1 MKINKLSVENFRQ
14 FYDPQ
19 EVEFAEGSQNV
30 TLIIGAN
37 GSGKTGIFRAMIYGL
52 YGHQSLQQDDNG
64 SKVHLVNFER
74 LQESAGRP
82 VSAKV
87 SLKFENEEKS
97 YQLDREIAEVMQ
109 GEKIQELGEKVSLF
123 SQNESGETILSA
135 NNAKDVAEFI
145 SSILPEEVRNFF
157 FFDAENLQLL
167 NDLSG
172 KSSSVQMKQS
182 VQDLL
187 QISTLSRGAKVL
199 HELYNIQ
206 MNDISNQSGD
216 PEIKKLSQLISDG
229 KDTIN
234 ELKSQND
241 VNQQAILAANSEIDD
256 LNKQLADNK
265 RLQDEKKDIDA
276 QEQIKS
282 TALEA
287 NKSILTNMAADLE
300 PFSAILSKDIFDK
313 TLVQMKDMRE
323 KQRDVF
329 AKRVLQQSLQNGKCM
344 MCGNDLG
351 KDPQAQQ
358 HVQQLLDDYHSSELS
373 GVLDLVEGA
382 NDRIS
387 EDSKRLPDKMN
398 SNYQDL
404 VANVDKV
411 QKAQTIID
419 KKMDLVSSNLEKI
432 NNLSDKENY
441 TLPKLKQDIQDKQ
454 VLIAKNNDEIAQLTD
469 QLANNQKDRDAKIK
483 QQNQLDVKRQIA
495 EKTNHL
501 ATTLSQILTDYDS
514 NARKELAHQVKVL
527 FNQLVT
533 GQDQHLIQQITIS
546 DNYDM
551 RIIGENGANLLNDI
565 SEGQKQVLSLA
576 FIFALAKLASK
587 GRESEIDFPLF
598 VDTPFA
604 RLDSQIRD
612 HIIKETPKLS
622 SQWVLLLT
630 DTEYTDREKRSF
642 VESNAVGT
650 VYQLRKNIEGKTEIQ
665 VSSLI
670 NE

>member
-1 MKINKLSVENFRQ
+1 MKINKLSVESFRQ

-19 EVEFAEGSQNV
+19 EVKFAAGSKNV

-37 GSGKTGIFRAMIYGL
+37 GAGKTGIFRAMIYGL
-52 YGHQSLQQDDNG
+52 YGHQSLQQDDSD
-64 SKVHLVNFER
+64 SKVHLVNFKR
-74 LQESAGRP
+74 LQENTGRP

-87 SLKFENEEKS
+87 SLEFENEGKT
-97 YQLDREIAEVMQ
+97 YQLVREIAEVMQ
-109 GEKIQELGEKVSLF
+109 GEKIQELGEKVSLL
-123 SQNESGETILSA
+123 SQNEIGETILSL

-172 KSSSVQMKQS
+172 KSSFVQIKQNI
-182 VQDLL
+182 QDLL

-199 HELYNIQ
+199 HQLYNIQ

-216 PEIKKLSQLISDG
+216 PEIKKLSQLISDD
-229 KDTIN
+229 KDTIK

-241 VNQQAILAANSEIDD
+241 VNQQAISAANSEIDD

-276 QEQIKS
+276 QEQIKN

-287 NKSILTNMAADLE
+287 KKSILKNMTVDLE
-300 PFSAILSKDIFDK
+300 PFSAILSRDIFDK
-313 TLVQMKDMRE
+313 TLVQVKDMRE

-329 AKRVLQQSLQNGKCM
+329 AKQVLQQSLQNGKCM

-351 KDPQAQQ
+351 KDPQAQK
-358 HVQQLLDDYHSSELS
+358 HVQQLLDNYHSSELS
-373 GVLDLVEGA
+373 GILDLIEGA

-387 EDSKRLPDKMN
+387 EDYKRLPDKMN
-398 SNYQDL
+398 SNYQYL
-404 VANVDKV
+404 VSSVDKV
-411 QKAQTIID
+411 QKAQTSID

-432 NNLSDKENY
+432 NNLIDKEDH

-454 VLIAKNNDEIAQLTD
+454 FLITKNNAKIAQLVEN
-469 QLANNQKDRDAKIK
+469 LANNQKDRDTKIK
-483 QQNQLDVKRQIA
+483 KQNQLNVKRQIA
-495 EKTNHL
+495 EKTNYL
-501 ATTLSQILTDYDS
+501 ETRLRQILNDYDS
-514 NARKELAHQVKVL
+514 NARKELAHQVRVL

-533 GQDQHLIQQITIS
+533 GQDQHLIRQITIS

-551 RIIGENGANLLNDI
+551 QIIGDNAANLLNDI

-587 GRESEIDFPLF
+587 GRKGEIDFPLF

-630 DTEYTDREKRSF
+630 DTEYTNREKQSF

-650 VYQLRKNIEGKTEIQ
+650 SYQLQKNNDGKTEIQ
-665 VSSLI
+665 VTSLI
-670 NE
+670 

>member
-1 MKINKLSVENFRQ
+1 MKINKLSVESFRQ

-19 EVEFAEGSQNV
+19 EVKFAAGSKNV

-37 GSGKTGIFRAMIYGL
+37 GAGKTGIFRAMIYGL
-52 YGHQSLQQDDNG
+52 YGHQSLQQDDSN
-64 SKVHLVNFER
+64 SKVHLVNFKR
-74 LQESAGRP
+74 LQENTGRP

-87 SLKFENEEKS
+87 SLEFENEGKT
-97 YQLDREIAEVMQ
+97 YQLVREIAEVMQ
-109 GEKIQELGEKVSLF
+109 GEKIQELGEKVSLL
-123 SQNESGETILSA
+123 SQNESGETILSL

-172 KSSSVQMKQS
+172 KSSFVQIKQNI
-182 VQDLL
+182 QDLL

-199 HELYNIQ
+199 HQLYSIQ

-216 PEIKKLSQLISDG
+216 PEIKKLSQLISDD
-229 KDTIN
+229 KDTIK

-241 VNQQAILAANSEIDD
+241 VNQKAISAANSEIDD

-276 QEQIKS
+276 QEQIKN

-287 NKSILTNMAADLE
+287 KKSILKNMTVDLE
-300 PFSAILSKDIFDK
+300 PFSAILSRDIFDK
-313 TLVQMKDMRE
+313 TLVQVKDMRE

-329 AKRVLQQSLQNGKCM
+329 AKQVLQQSLQNGKCM

-351 KDPQAQQ
+351 KDPQAQK
-358 HVQQLLDDYHSSELS
+358 HVQQLLDNYHSSELS
-373 GVLDLVEGA
+373 GILDLIEGA

-387 EDSKRLPDKMN
+387 EDYKRLPDKMN

-404 VANVDKV
+404 VSSVDKV
-411 QKAQTIID
+411 QKAQTSID

-432 NNLSDKENY
+432 NNLIDKEDH

-454 VLIAKNNDEIAQLTD
+454 FLITKNNAKIAQLVEN
-469 QLANNQKDRDAKIK
+469 LANNQKDRDTKIK
-483 QQNQLDVKRQIA
+483 KQNQLDVKRQIA

-501 ATTLSQILTDYDS
+501 ETRLRQILNDYDS
-514 NARKELAHQVKVL
+514 NARKELAHQVRVL

-533 GQDQHLIQQITIS
+533 GQDQHLIRQITIS

-551 RIIGENGANLLNDI
+551 QIIGDNGANLLNDI

-587 GRESEIDFPLF
+587 GRKSEIDFPLF

-630 DTEYTDREKRSF
+630 DTEYTNREKQSF

-650 VYQLRKNIEGKTEIQ
+650 SYQLQKNNDGKTEIQ
-665 VSSLI
+665 VTSLI
-670 NE
+670 

>member
-1 MKINKLSVENFRQ
+1 MKINKLSVESFRQ

-19 EVEFAEGSQNV
+19 EVKFAAGSKNV

-37 GSGKTGIFRAMIYGL
+37 GAGKTGIFRAMIYGL
-52 YGHQSLQQDDNG
+52 YGHQSLQQDDSD
-64 SKVHLVNFER
+64 SKVHLVNFKR
-74 LQESAGRP
+74 LQENTGRP

-87 SLKFENEEKS
+87 SLEFENEGKT
-97 YQLDREIAEVMQ
+97 YQLVREIAEVMQ
-109 GEKIQELGEKVSLF
+109 GEKIQELGEKVSLL
-123 SQNESGETILSA
+123 SQNEIGETILSLD
-135 NNAKDVAEFI
+135 NAKDVAEFI

-172 KSSSVQMKQS
+172 KSSFVQIKQNI
-182 VQDLL
+182 QDLL

-199 HELYNIQ
+199 HQLYNIQ

-216 PEIKKLSQLISDG
+216 PEIKKLSQLISDD
-229 KDTIN
+229 KDTIK

-241 VNQQAILAANSEIDD
+241 VNQQAISAANSEIDD

-276 QEQIKS
+276 QEQIKN

-287 NKSILTNMAADLE
+287 KKSILKNMTVDLE
-300 PFSAILSKDIFDK
+300 PFSAILSRDIFDK
-313 TLVQMKDMRE
+313 TLVQVKDMRE

-329 AKRVLQQSLQNGKCM
+329 AKQVLQQSLQNGKCM

-351 KDPQAQQ
+351 KDPQAQK
-358 HVQQLLDDYHSSELS
+358 HVQQLLDNYHSSELS
-373 GVLDLVEGA
+373 GILDLIEGA

-387 EDSKRLPDKMN
+387 EDYKRLPDKMN
-398 SNYQDL
+398 SNYQYL
-404 VANVDKV
+404 VSSVDKV
-411 QKAQTIID
+411 QKAQTSID

-432 NNLSDKENY
+432 NNLIDKEDH

-454 VLIAKNNDEIAQLTD
+454 FLITKNNAKIAQLVEN
-469 QLANNQKDRDAKIK
+469 LANNQKDRDTKIK
-483 QQNQLDVKRQIA
+483 KQNQLDVKRQIA

-501 ATTLSQILTDYDS
+501 ATRLRQILNDYDS
-514 NARKELAHQVKVL
+514 NAREELAHQVRVL

-533 GQDQHLIQQITIS
+533 GQDQHLIRQITIS

-551 RIIGENGANLLNDI
+551 QIIGDNGANLLNDI

-587 GRESEIDFPLF
+587 GRKSEIDFPLF

-630 DTEYTDREKRSF
+630 DTEYTNREKQSF

-650 VYQLRKNIEGKTEIQ
+650 SYQLQKNNDGKTEIQ
-665 VSSLI
+665 VTSLI
-670 NE
+670 

>member
-1 MKINKLSVENFRQ
+1 MKINKLSFENFRQ

-19 EVEFAEGSQNV
+19 EVKFAAGSKNV

-37 GSGKTGIFRAMIYGL
+37 GAGKTGIFRAMIYGL
-52 YGHQSLQQDDNG
+52 YGHQSLQQDDSD

-74 LQESAGRP
+74 LQEDTGRP

-87 SLKFENEEKS
+87 SLEFENEGKT
-97 YQLDREIAEVMQ
+97 YQLVREIAEVMQ
-109 GEKIQELGEKVSLF
+109 GEKIQELGEKVSLL
-123 SQNESGETILSA
+123 SQNESGETIISSK
-135 NNAKDVAEFI
+135 NAKDVAEFI

-172 KSSSVQMKQS
+172 KSSSVQIKQNI
-182 VQDLL
+182 QDLL

-199 HELYNIQ
+199 HQLYNIQ

-216 PEIKKLSQLISDG
+216 PEIKKLSQLISDD
-229 KDTIN
+229 KDTIK

-241 VNQQAILAANSEIDD
+241 VNQQAISAANSEIDD

-276 QEQIKS
+276 QKQIKN

-287 NKSILTNMAADLE
+287 KKSILKNMTVDLE
-300 PFSAILSKDIFDK
+300 PFSAILSRDIFDK
-313 TLVQMKDMRE
+313 TLVQVKDMRE

-329 AKRVLQQSLQNGKCM
+329 AKQVLQQSLQNGKCM

-351 KDPQAQQ
+351 KDPQAQK
-358 HVQQLLDDYHSSELS
+358 HVQQLLDNYHSSGLS
-373 GVLDLVEGA
+373 GILDLIEGA

-387 EDSKRLPDKMN
+387 EDYKQLPDKMN
-398 SNYQDL
+398 SNYQYL
-404 VANVDKV
+404 VSNVDKV
-411 QKAQTIID
+411 QKAQTSID

-432 NNLSDKENY
+432 NNLSDKEVN

-454 VLIAKNNDEIAQLTD
+454 FLIRKNNDKIAQLD
-469 QLANNQKDRDAKIK
+469 EKLANNQKDRDTKIK
-483 QQNQLDVKRQIA
+483 KQNQLDVKRQIA

-501 ATTLSQILTDYDS
+501 ATSLKQILTDYDS
-514 NARKELAHQVKVL
+514 NARKELAHQVRVL

-533 GQDQHLIQQITIS
+533 GQDQHLIRQITIS

-551 RIIGENGANLLNDI
+551 KIIGDNGANLLNDI

-587 GRESEIDFPLF
+587 GRKSEIDFPLF

-630 DTEYTDREKRSF
+630 DTEYTNREKQSF

-650 VYQLRKNIEGKTEIQ
+650 SYQLQKNNDGKTEIQ
-665 VSSLI
+665 VTSLI
-670 NE
+670 

>member
-1 MKINKLSVENFRQ
+1 MKINKLSVESFRQ

-19 EVEFAEGSQNV
+19 EVKFAAGSKNV

-37 GSGKTGIFRAMIYGL
+37 GAGKTGIFRAMIYGL
-52 YGHQSLQQDDNG
+52 YGHQSLQQDDSD
-64 SKVHLVNFER
+64 SKVHLVNFKR
-74 LQESAGRP
+74 LQENTGRP

-87 SLKFENEEKS
+87 SLEFENEGKT
-97 YQLDREIAEVMQ
+97 YQLVREIAEVMQ
-109 GEKIQELGEKVSLF
+109 GEKIQELGEKVSLL
-123 SQNESGETILSA
+123 SQNESGETILSL

-172 KSSSVQMKQS
+172 KSSFVQIKQNI
-182 VQDLL
+182 QDLL

-199 HELYNIQ
+199 HQLYHIQ

-216 PEIKKLSQLISDG
+216 PEIKKLSQLISDD
-229 KDTIN
+229 KDTIK

-241 VNQQAILAANSEIDD
+241 VNQQAISAANSEIDD

-276 QEQIKS
+276 QEQIKN

-287 NKSILTNMAADLE
+287 KKSILKNMTVDLE
-300 PFSAILSKDIFDK
+300 PFSAILSRDIFDK
-313 TLVQMKDMRE
+313 TLVQVKDMRE

-329 AKRVLQQSLQNGKCM
+329 AKQVLQQSLQNGKCM

-351 KDPQAQQ
+351 KDPQAQK
-358 HVQQLLDDYHSSELS
+358 HVQQLLDNYHSSELS
-373 GVLDLVEGA
+373 GILDLIEGA

-387 EDSKRLPDKMN
+387 EDYKRLPDKMN

-404 VANVDKV
+404 VSSVDKV
-411 QKAQTIID
+411 QKAQTSID

-432 NNLSDKENY
+432 NNLIDKEDH

-454 VLIAKNNDEIAQLTD
+454 FLITKNNAKIAQLVEN
-469 QLANNQKDRDAKIK
+469 LANNQKDRDTKIK
-483 QQNQLDVKRQIA
+483 KQNQLDVKRQIA

-501 ATTLSQILTDYDS
+501 ETRLRQILNDYDS
-514 NARKELAHQVKVL
+514 NARKELAHQVRVL

-551 RIIGENGANLLNDI
+551 QIIGDNGANLLNDI

-587 GRESEIDFPLF
+587 GRKSEIDFPLF

-630 DTEYTDREKRSF
+630 DTEYTNREKQSF

-650 VYQLRKNIEGKTEIQ
+650 SYQLQKNNDGKTEIQ
-665 VSSLI
+665 VTSLI
-670 NE
+670 

>member
-1 MKINKLSVENFRQ
+1 MKINKLSVESFRQ

-19 EVEFAEGSQNV
+19 EVKFAAESKNV

-37 GSGKTGIFRAMIYGL
+37 GAGKTGIFRAMIYGL
-52 YGHQSLQQDDNG
+52 YGHQSLQQDDSD
-64 SKVHLVNFER
+64 SKVHLVNFKR
-74 LQESAGRP
+74 LQENTGRP

-87 SLKFENEEKS
+87 SLEFENEGKT
-97 YQLDREIAEVMQ
+97 YQLVREIAEVMQ
-109 GEKIQELGEKVSLF
+109 GEKIQELGEKVSLL
-123 SQNESGETILSA
+123 SQNESGETILSL

-172 KSSSVQMKQS
+172 KSSFVQIKQNI
-182 VQDLL
+182 QDLL

-199 HELYNIQ
+199 HQLYTIQ
-206 MNDISNQSGD
+206 INDISNQSGD
-216 PEIKKLSQLISDG
+216 PEIKKLSQLISDD
-229 KDTIN
+229 KDTIK

-241 VNQQAILAANSEIDD
+241 VNQKAISAANSEIDD

-276 QEQIKS
+276 QEQIKN

-287 NKSILTNMAADLE
+287 KKSILKNMTVDLE
-300 PFSAILSKDIFDK
+300 PFSAILSRDIFDK
-313 TLVQMKDMRE
+313 TLVQVKDMRE

-329 AKRVLQQSLQNGKCM
+329 AKQVLQQSLQNGKCM

-351 KDPQAQQ
+351 KDPQAQK
-358 HVQQLLDDYHSSELS
+358 HVQQLLDNYHSSELS
-373 GVLDLVEGA
+373 GILDLIEGA

-387 EDSKRLPDKMN
+387 EDYKRLPDKMN
-398 SNYQDL
+398 SNYQYL
-404 VANVDKV
+404 VSNVDKV
-411 QKAQTIID
+411 QKAQTSID

-432 NNLSDKENY
+432 NNLIDKEDH

-454 VLIAKNNDEIAQLTD
+454 FLITKNNAKIAQLVEN
-469 QLANNQKDRDAKIK
+469 LANNQKDRDTKIK
-483 QQNQLDVKRQIA
+483 KQNQLDVKRQIA

-501 ATTLSQILTDYDS
+501 ETRLRQILNDYDS
-514 NARKELAHQVKVL
+514 NARKELAHQVRVL

-533 GQDQHLIQQITIS
+533 GQDQHLIRQITIS

-551 RIIGENGANLLNDI
+551 QIIGDNGANLLNDI

-587 GRESEIDFPLF
+587 GRKSEIDFPLF

-630 DTEYTDREKRSF
+630 DTEYTNREKQSF

-650 VYQLRKNIEGKTEIQ
+650 SYQLQKNNDGKTEIQ
-665 VSSLI
+665 VTSLI
-670 NE
+670 

>member
-1 MKINKLSVENFRQ
+1 MKINKLSVESFRQ

-19 EVEFAEGSQNV
+19 EVKFAAGSKNV

-37 GSGKTGIFRAMIYGL
+37 GAGKTGIFRAMIYGL
-52 YGHQSLQQDDNG
+52 YGHQLLQQDDSD

-74 LQESAGRP
+74 LQENTGRP

-87 SLKFENEEKS
+87 SLKFENEGKT
-97 YQLDREIAEVMQ
+97 YQLVREIAEVMQ
-109 GEKIQELGEKVSLF
+109 GEKIQELGEKVSLL
-123 SQNESGETILSA
+123 SQNESGETILSS

-172 KSSSVQMKQS
+172 KSSSIQIKQNIR
-182 VQDLL
+182 DLL
-187 QISTLSRGAKVL
+187 QISTLYRGAKVL
-199 HELYNIQ
+199 HQLYNIQ

-216 PEIKKLSQLISDG
+216 PEIKKLSQLISDD

-241 VNQQAILAANSEIDD
+241 VNQQAIWAANSEIDD

-276 QEQIKS
+276 QEQIKN

-287 NKSILTNMAADLE
+287 KKSILKNMTVDLE
-300 PFSAILSKDIFDK
+300 PFSAILSRDIFDK
-313 TLVQMKDMRE
+313 TLVQVKDMRE

-329 AKRVLQQSLQNGKCM
+329 AKQVLQQSLQNGKCM

-351 KDPQAQQ
+351 KDPQAQK
-358 HVQQLLDDYHSSELS
+358 HVQQLLDNYHSSELS
-373 GVLDLVEGA
+373 GILDLIEGA

-387 EDSKRLPDKMN
+387 EDYKRLPDKMN
-398 SNYQDL
+398 SNYLYL
-404 VANVDKV
+404 VSSVDKV
-411 QKAQTIID
+411 QKAQTSID

-432 NNLSDKENY
+432 NNLSDKEDH

-454 VLIAKNNDEIAQLTD
+454 FLITKNNAKIVQLGEK
-469 QLANNQKDRDAKIK
+469 LANNQKDRDTKIK
-483 QQNQLDVKRQIA
+483 KQNQLDVKRQIA

-501 ATTLSQILTDYDS
+501 ATSLKQILTDYDS
-514 NARKELAHQVKVL
+514 NARKELAHQVRVL

-533 GQDQHLIQQITIS
+533 GQDQHLIRQITIS

-551 RIIGENGANLLNDI
+551 QIIGDNGANLLNDI

-587 GRESEIDFPLF
+587 GRKSEIDFPLF

-630 DTEYTDREKRSF
+630 DTEYTNREKQSF

-650 VYQLRKNIEGKTEIQ
+650 SYQLQKNNDGKTEIQ
-665 VSSLI
+665 VTSLI
-670 NE
+670 

>member
-1 MKINKLSVENFRQ
+1 MKINKLSVESFRQ

-19 EVEFAEGSQNV
+19 EVKFAAGSKNV

-37 GSGKTGIFRAMIYGL
+37 GAGKTGIFRAMIYGL
-52 YGHQSLQQDDNG
+52 YGHQSLQQDDSD
-64 SKVHLVNFER
+64 SKVHLVNFKR
-74 LQESAGRP
+74 LQENTGRP

-87 SLKFENEEKS
+87 SLEFENEGKT
-97 YQLDREIAEVMQ
+97 YQLVREIAEVMQ
-109 GEKIQELGEKVSLF
+109 GEKIQELGEKVSLL
-123 SQNESGETILSA
+123 SQNEIGETILSLD
-135 NNAKDVAEFI
+135 NAKDVAEFI

-172 KSSSVQMKQS
+172 KSSFVQIKQNI
-182 VQDLL
+182 QDLL

-199 HELYNIQ
+199 HQLYNIQ

-216 PEIKKLSQLISDG
+216 PEIKKLSQLISDD
-229 KDTIN
+229 KDTIK

-241 VNQQAILAANSEIDD
+241 VNQQAISAANSEIDD

-276 QEQIKS
+276 QEQIKN

-287 NKSILTNMAADLE
+287 KKSILKNMTVDLE
-300 PFSAILSKDIFDK
+300 PFSAILSRDIFDK
-313 TLVQMKDMRE
+313 TLVQVKDMRE

-329 AKRVLQQSLQNGKCM
+329 AKQVLQQSLQNGKCM

-351 KDPQAQQ
+351 KDPQAQK
-358 HVQQLLDDYHSSELS
+358 HVQQLLDNYHSSELS
-373 GVLDLVEGA
+373 GILDLIEGA

-387 EDSKRLPDKMN
+387 EDYKRLPDKMN
-398 SNYQDL
+398 SNYQYL
-404 VANVDKV
+404 VSSVDKV
-411 QKAQTIID
+411 QKAQTSID

-432 NNLSDKENY
+432 NNLSDKEDH

-454 VLIAKNNDEIAQLTD
+454 FLITKNNAKIVQLVEK
-469 QLANNQKDRDAKIK
+469 LANNQKDRDTKIK
-483 QQNQLDVKRQIA
+483 KQNQLDVKRQIA

-501 ATTLSQILTDYDS
+501 ATRLRQILNDYDS
-514 NARKELAHQVKVL
+514 NAREELAHQVRVL

-533 GQDQHLIQQITIS
+533 GQDQHLIRQITIS

-551 RIIGENGANLLNDI
+551 QIIGDNGANLLNDI

-587 GRESEIDFPLF
+587 GRKSEIDFPLF

-630 DTEYTDREKRSF
+630 DTEYTNREKQSF

-650 VYQLRKNIEGKTEIQ
+650 SYQLQKNNDGKTEIQ
-665 VSSLI
+665 VTSLI
-670 NE
+670 

>member
-1 MKINKLSVENFRQ
+1 MKINKLSVESFRQ

-19 EVEFAEGSQNV
+19 EVKFAAESKNV

-37 GSGKTGIFRAMIYGL
+37 GAGKTGIFRAMIYGL
-52 YGHQSLQQDDNG
+52 YGHQSLQQDDSD
-64 SKVHLVNFER
+64 SKVHLVNFKR
-74 LQESAGRP
+74 LQENTGRP

-87 SLKFENEEKS
+87 SLEFENEGKT
-97 YQLDREIAEVMQ
+97 YQLVREIAEVMQ
-109 GEKIQELGEKVSLF
+109 GEKIQELGEKVSLL
-123 SQNESGETILSA
+123 SQNESGETILSL

-172 KSSSVQMKQS
+172 KSSFVQIKQNI
-182 VQDLL
+182 QDLL

-199 HELYNIQ
+199 HQLYTIQ

-216 PEIKKLSQLISDG
+216 PEIKKLSQLISDD
-229 KDTIN
+229 KDTIK

-241 VNQQAILAANSEIDD
+241 VNQKAISAANSEIDD

-276 QEQIKS
+276 QEQIKN

-287 NKSILTNMAADLE
+287 KKSILKNMTVDLE
-300 PFSAILSKDIFDK
+300 PFSAILSRDIFDK
-313 TLVQMKDMRE
+313 TLVQVKDMRE

-329 AKRVLQQSLQNGKCM
+329 AKQVLQQSLQNGKCM

-351 KDPQAQQ
+351 KDPQAQK
-358 HVQQLLDDYHSSELS
+358 HVQQLLDNYHSSELS
-373 GVLDLVEGA
+373 GILDLIEGA

-387 EDSKRLPDKMN
+387 EDYKRLPDKMN
-398 SNYQDL
+398 SNYQYL
-404 VANVDKV
+404 VSNVDKV
-411 QKAQTIID
+411 QKAQTSID

-432 NNLSDKENY
+432 NNLIDKEDH

-454 VLIAKNNDEIAQLTD
+454 FLITKNNAKIAQLVEN
-469 QLANNQKDRDAKIK
+469 LANNQKDRDTKIK
-483 QQNQLDVKRQIA
+483 KQNQLDVKRQIA

-501 ATTLSQILTDYDS
+501 ETRLRQILNDYDS
-514 NARKELAHQVKVL
+514 NARKELAHQVRVL

-533 GQDQHLIQQITIS
+533 GQDQHLIRQITIS

-551 RIIGENGANLLNDI
+551 QIIGDNGANLLNDI

-587 GRESEIDFPLF
+587 GRKSEIDFPLF

-630 DTEYTDREKRSF
+630 DTEYTNREKQSF

-650 VYQLRKNIEGKTEIQ
+650 SYQLQKNNDGKTEIQ
-665 VSSLI
+665 VTSLI
-670 NE
+670 

>member
-1 MKINKLSVENFRQ
+1 MKINKLSVESFRQ

-19 EVEFAEGSQNV
+19 EVKFAAGSKNV

-37 GSGKTGIFRAMIYGL
+37 GAGKTGIFRAMIYGL
-52 YGHQSLQQDDNG
+52 YGHQSLQQDDSD
-64 SKVHLVNFER
+64 SKVHLVNFKR
-74 LQESAGRP
+74 LQENTGRP

-87 SLKFENEEKS
+87 SLEFENEGKT
-97 YQLDREIAEVMQ
+97 YQLVREIAEVMQ
-109 GEKIQELGEKVSLF
+109 GEKIQELGEKVSLL
-123 SQNESGETILSA
+123 SQNESGETILSL

-172 KSSSVQMKQS
+172 KSSFVQIKQNI
-182 VQDLL
+182 QDLL

-199 HELYNIQ
+199 HQLYNIQ

-216 PEIKKLSQLISDG
+216 PEIKKLSQLISDD
-229 KDTIN
+229 KDTIK

-241 VNQQAILAANSEIDD
+241 VNQKAISAANSEIDD

-276 QEQIKS
+276 QEQIKN

-287 NKSILTNMAADLE
+287 KKSILKNMTVDLE
-300 PFSAILSKDIFDK
+300 PFSAILSRDIFDK
-313 TLVQMKDMRE
+313 TLVQVKDMRE

-329 AKRVLQQSLQNGKCM
+329 AKQVLQQSLQNGKCM

-351 KDPQAQQ
+351 KDPQAQK
-358 HVQQLLDDYHSSELS
+358 HVQQLLDNYHSSELS
-373 GVLDLVEGA
+373 GILDLIEGA

-387 EDSKRLPDKMN
+387 EDYKRLPDKMN

-404 VANVDKV
+404 VSSVDKV
-411 QKAQTIID
+411 QKAQTSID

-432 NNLSDKENY
+432 NNLIDKEDH

-454 VLIAKNNDEIAQLTD
+454 FLITKNNAKIAQLVEN
-469 QLANNQKDRDAKIK
+469 LANNQKDRDTKIK
-483 QQNQLDVKRQIA
+483 KQNQLDVKRQIA

-501 ATTLSQILTDYDS
+501 ETRLRQILNDYDS
-514 NARKELAHQVKVL
+514 NARKELAHQVRVL

-533 GQDQHLIQQITIS
+533 GQDQHLIRQITIS

-551 RIIGENGANLLNDI
+551 QIIGDNGANLLNDI

-587 GRESEIDFPLF
+587 GRKSEIDFPLF

-630 DTEYTDREKRSF
+630 DTEYTNREKQSF

-650 VYQLRKNIEGKTEIQ
+650 SYQLQKNNDGKTEIQ
-665 VSSLI
+665 VTSLI
-670 NE
+670 

>member
-1 MKINKLSVENFRQ
+1 MKINKLNVESFRQ

-19 EVEFAEGSQNV
+19 EVKFAAGSKNV

-37 GSGKTGIFRAMIYGL
+37 GAGKTGIFRAMIYGL
-52 YGHQSLQQDDNG
+52 YGHQSLQQDDSD

-74 LQESAGRP
+74 LQENNGRP

-87 SLKFENEEKS
+87 SLEFENEGKT
-97 YQLDREIAEVMQ
+97 YQLVREIAEVMQ
-109 GEKIQELGEKVSLF
+109 GEKIQELGEKVSLL
-123 SQNESGETILSA
+123 SQNESGETILSS

-172 KSSSVQMKQS
+172 KSSSVQIKQNI
-182 VQDLL
+182 QDLL

-199 HELYNIQ
+199 HQLYHIQ

-216 PEIKKLSQLISDG
+216 PEIKKLSQLISDD
-229 KDTIN
+229 KDTIK

-241 VNQQAILAANSEIDD
+241 VNQQAISAANSEIDD

-276 QEQIKS
+276 QEQIKN

-287 NKSILTNMAADLE
+287 KKSILKNMTVDLE
-300 PFSAILSKDIFDK
+300 PFSAILSRDIFDK
-313 TLVQMKDMRE
+313 TLVQVKDMRE

-329 AKRVLQQSLQNGKCM
+329 AKQVLQQSLQNGKCM

-351 KDPQAQQ
+351 KDPQAQK
-358 HVQQLLDDYHSSELS
+358 HVQQLLDNYHSSELS
-373 GVLDLVEGA
+373 GILDLIEGA

-387 EDSKRLPDKMN
+387 EDYKRLPDKMN

-404 VANVDKV
+404 VSSVDKV
-411 QKAQTIID
+411 QKAQTSID

-432 NNLSDKENY
+432 NNLIDKEDH

-454 VLIAKNNDEIAQLTD
+454 FLITKNNAKIAQLVEN
-469 QLANNQKDRDAKIK
+469 LANNQKDRDTKIK
-483 QQNQLDVKRQIA
+483 KQNQLDVKRQIA

-501 ATTLSQILTDYDS
+501 ETRLRQILNDYDS
-514 NARKELAHQVKVL
+514 NARKELAHQVRVL

-551 RIIGENGANLLNDI
+551 QIIGDNGANLLNDI

-587 GRESEIDFPLF
+587 GRKSEIDFPLF

-630 DTEYTDREKRSF
+630 DTEYTNREKQSF

-650 VYQLRKNIEGKTEIQ
+650 SYQLQKNNDGKTEIQ
-665 VSSLI
+665 VTSLI
-670 NE
+670 

>member
-1 MKINKLSVENFRQ
+1 MKINKLSVESFRQ

-19 EVEFAEGSQNV
+19 EVKFAAGSKNV

-37 GSGKTGIFRAMIYGL
+37 GAGKTGIFRAMIYGL
-52 YGHQSLQQDDNG
+52 YGHQSLQQDDSD
-64 SKVHLVNFER
+64 SKVHLVNFKR
-74 LQESAGRP
+74 LQENTGRP

-87 SLKFENEEKS
+87 SLKFENEGKT
-97 YQLDREIAEVMQ
+97 YQLVREIAEVMQ
-109 GEKIQELGEKVSLF
+109 GEKIQELGEKVSLL
-123 SQNESGETILSA
+123 SQNESGETILSL

-172 KSSSVQMKQS
+172 KSSFVQIKQNI
-182 VQDLL
+182 QDLL

-199 HELYNIQ
+199 HQLYHIQ

-216 PEIKKLSQLISDG
+216 PEIKKLSQLISDD
-229 KDTIN
+229 KDTIK

-241 VNQQAILAANSEIDD
+241 VNQKAISAANSEIDD

-276 QEQIKS
+276 QEQIKN

-287 NKSILTNMAADLE
+287 KKSILKNMTVDLE
-300 PFSAILSKDIFDK
+300 PFSAILSRDIFDK
-313 TLVQMKDMRE
+313 TLVQVKDMRE

-329 AKRVLQQSLQNGKCM
+329 AKQVLQQSLQNGKCM

-351 KDPQAQQ
+351 KDPQAQK
-358 HVQQLLDDYHSSELS
+358 HVQQLLDNYHSSELS
-373 GVLDLVEGA
+373 GILDLIEGA

-387 EDSKRLPDKMN
+387 EDYKRLPDKMN

-404 VANVDKV
+404 VSSVDKV
-411 QKAQTIID
+411 QKAQTSID

-432 NNLSDKENY
+432 NNLIDKEDH

-454 VLIAKNNDEIAQLTD
+454 FLITKNNAKIAQLVEN
-469 QLANNQKDRDAKIK
+469 LANNQKDRDTKIK
-483 QQNQLDVKRQIA
+483 KQNQLDVKRQIA

-501 ATTLSQILTDYDS
+501 ETRLRQILNDYDS
-514 NARKELAHQVKVL
+514 NARKELAHQVRVL

-533 GQDQHLIQQITIS
+533 GQDQHLIRQITIS

-551 RIIGENGANLLNDI
+551 QIIGDNGANLLNDI

-587 GRESEIDFPLF
+587 GRKSEIDFPLF

-630 DTEYTDREKRSF
+630 DTEYTNREKQSF

-650 VYQLRKNIEGKTEIQ
+650 SYQLQKNNDGKTEIQ
-665 VSSLI
+665 VTSLI
-670 NE
+670 